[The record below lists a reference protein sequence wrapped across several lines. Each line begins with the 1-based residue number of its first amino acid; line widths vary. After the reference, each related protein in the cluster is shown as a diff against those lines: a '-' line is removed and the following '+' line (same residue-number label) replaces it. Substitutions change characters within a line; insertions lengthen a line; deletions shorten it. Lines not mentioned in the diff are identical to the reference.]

1 MSNDKEKDSILRKAF
16 LDIVKGYSRSSLDG
30 KALFIKHL
38 NILDQ
43 DFLDDKYQAKL
54 ESFKKLGIEPEEEV
68 LKRLDKDGTWTSADE
83 NQLAQQKDF
92 VKNLEKTKK
101 ALVIPSQ
108 IEQVKERIEHANSE
122 VEKIELK
129 KRNLLNESAESFANR
144 YLNDISI
151 YYAFFSDPELSTP
164 LYSQEEFDE
173 LDRKDIYKLVSIYNE
188 SSDKMSMDIIKSLA
202 LSGLFVNYFNV
213 NENKGNEL
221 FRRPTIELSFY
232 QLNLITYA
240 KVFKSIFKNIPDI
253 PEDMRDDPEKLL
265 EFAESGHKLKE
276 KLEELKK
283 KNARSGQ
290 NRAQSVVGASKKDLE
305 KMGMDPI
312 ESQSPMEFL
321 KRKGKTSFSL
331 LDGDFNV

>member
-1 MSNDKEKDSILRKAF
+1 MSNDEDKDSSLRKAF
-16 LDIVKGYSRSSLDG
+16 LDIVKGYSRSSLNG

-43 DFLDDKYQAKL
+43 DFLDDKFQEKL
-54 ESFKKLGIEPEEEV
+54 KSFKKIGIESEKAILE
-68 LKRLDKDGTWTSADE
+68 RLDKAGEWTSADE
-83 NQLAQQKDF
+83 HQLTQQKDF

-108 IEQVKERIEHANSE
+108 IEQVKGRIEHANSQ
-122 VEKIELK
+122 VEEIELK
-129 KRNLLNESAESFANR
+129 KRNLLSESAESFANR

-151 YYAFFSDPELSTP
+151 YYAFFSDPELSEP
-164 LYSQEEFDE
+164 FYSQEDFDH
-173 LDRKDIYKLVSIYNE
+173 LDRKDIYKLVSIYNK
-188 SSDKMSMDIIKSLA
+188 SSERISITTIKNLA
-202 LSGLFVNYFNV
+202 LSGLFVNYFNI
-213 NENKGNEL
+213 NEKQGNEL

-305 KMGMDPI
+305 KWGWI
-312 ESQSPMEFL
+312 QW
-321 KRKGKTSFSL
+321 SL
-331 LDGDFNV
+331 RVQWNF